1 MKKKYIFC
9 ILILFLI
16 FILVISNYRK
26 ILTRYYDKKY
36 LDYENIIT
44 VTDMKTYLVQFKNL
58 KNKVLLMEYGLEKG
72 GIAKIEEEIY
82 EPVKSEYISKRYI
95 DFNEFNEILED
106 VSKICEKELK
116 LDENNRIKYGGEFI
130 IVKTKDL
137 NKILVNSF

>member
-1 MKKKYIFC
+1 MSIIIKSEDNNIC
-9 ILILFLI
+9 VPI
-16 FILVISNYRK
+16 IS
-26 ILTRYYDKKY
+26 
-36 LDYENIIT
+36 
-44 VTDMKTYLVQFKNL
+44 KNSY
-58 KNKVLLMEYGLEKG
+58 KFT
-72 GIAKIEEEIY
+72 KIEEEIY

-137 NKILVNSF
+137 NKILVNSFWKLYMEEIWKKYL